1 MDANPLST
9 FLFPLAD
16 KVFKMKALFIGGVKS
31 GKSRHAEAYV
41 LAMGA
46 AKPFYLATSEPFDG
60 EMKERIEC
68 HRLQRSEAFN
78 TLEEPLQLV
87 EAVKGCDAPVLI
99 ECLTV
104 WMNNMLHHGFTKEDI
119 YAQMDALLGLDRDI
133 VFVLNDVGTGIIPDN
148 ALAREF
154 VDISGVVA
162 QKLGS
167 GCDEVYHCIAGI
179 ATRIK

>member
-1 MDANPLST
+1 
-9 FLFPLAD
+9 
-16 KVFKMKALFIGGVKS
+16 MKTLFIGGVKS
-31 GKSRHAEAYV
+31 GKSRHAEGYA
-41 LAMGA
+41 LGLSEN
-46 AKPFYLATSEPFDG
+46 PPLYLATSEPFDE
-60 EMKERIEC
+60 EMKARIER
-68 HRLQRSEAFN
+68 HRLMRSECFVSR
-78 TLEEPLQLV
+78 EEPLDLLCIV
-87 EAVKGCDAPVLI
+87 EPAAAPVLI
-99 ECLTV
+99 ECVTV
-104 WMNNMLHHGFTKEDI
+104 WMNNMLHHGFAKEDI
-119 YAQMDALLGLDRDI
+119 YEQVDTLLGLDRDI